1 MQLLVDDS
9 SVVVFD
15 LDDTLYKEIDF
26 VRSGY
31 AAVLRSLG
39 TSKAAPL
46 EAMMAW
52 QRAGEP
58 ALDRLVQLIGQ
69 DPASLGI
76 VDIPEHVPDAAA
88 LLTVYRDHRPKI
100 TLEPGAEELLT
111 AVRDAGGELA
121 VVTDGRSSSQRG
133 KLQALGVNE
142 WIEVVVVSEEIGSTK
157 PDPANFLR
165 VAATFPDRSRF
176 VYIADNPAKDFAA
189 PNALGWCTIQVDDD
203 GRNVHPQ
210 RAPAD
215 PARAADVSVA
225 ALTEVE
231 VIRRPAHE

>member
-31 AAVLRSLG
+31 AAVLQPQHIQGGPAGGDDGL
-39 TSKAAPL
+39 AAG
-46 EAMMAW
+46 
-52 QRAGEP
+52 REP

-111 AVRDAGGELA
+111 AVRDAGGEW
-121 VVTDGRSSSQRG
+121 R
-133 KLQALGVNE
+133 
-142 WIEVVVVSEEIGSTK
+142 W
-157 PDPANFLR
+157 
-165 VAATFPDRSRF
+165 
-176 VYIADNPAKDFAA
+176 
-189 PNALGWCTIQVDDD
+189 
-203 GRNVHPQ
+203 
-210 RAPAD
+210 
-215 PARAADVSVA
+215 
-225 ALTEVE
+225 
-231 VIRRPAHE
+231 

>member
-39 TSKAAPL
+39 ISEAAPL

-58 ALDRLVQLIGQ
+58 ALDRLVQSIGQ
-69 DPASLGI
+69 APGSLGI
-76 VDIPEHVPDAAA
+76 ADVSERAPDAQA
-88 LLTVYRDHRPKI
+88 LLTVYREHQPRI
-100 TLEPGAEELLT
+100 VLEPGAEELL
-111 AVRDAGGELA
+111 AGVRAAGGEWA

-133 KLQALGVNE
+133 KLQALGVNQ
-142 WIEVVVVSEEIGSTK
+142 WIDVVVVSEEVGSTK
-157 PDPANFLR
+157 PDPANFHR
-165 VAATFPDRSRF
+165 VATAFPDRERF

-189 PNALGWCTIQVDDD
+189 PNALGWFTIQVDDD

-210 RAPAD
+210 RPPDD
-215 PARAADVSVA
+215 PAWAADVSVA
-225 ALTEVE
+225 ALTEIE
-231 VIRRPAHE
+231 VRRRPAH